1 MSYKVIIQGLLLKM
15 KRMKIKNSSSNNQ
28 PQAIVRD
35 KIESLDDDADVQDEC
50 PSEEKKIS
58 KKEIYWITST
68 RYVST
73 QLY

>member
-35 KIESLDDDADVQDEC
+35 QIESLDDDADVQDEC

-68 RYVST
+68 RYAST

>member
-1 MSYKVIIQGLLLKM
+1 MSYKVIIQ
-15 KRMKIKNSSSNNQ
+15 RIKIKNSSSNNQ
-28 PQAIVRD
+28 PQAIVHD
-35 KIESLDDDADVQDEC
+35 KIESFEDDADVQDEC
-50 PSEEKKIS
+50 LSEEKKIT

>member
-1 MSYKVIIQGLLLKM
+1 MSYKVIIQ
-15 KRMKIKNSSSNNQ
+15 RMKIKNSSSNNQ

-35 KIESLDDDADVQDEC
+35 QIESLDDDADVQDKC

>member
-1 MSYKVIIQGLLLKM
+1 MSYKVIIQ
-15 KRMKIKNSSSNNQ
+15 RIKIKNSSSNNQ

-35 KIESLDDDADVQDEC
+35 QIESLDDDADVQDEC

>member
-35 KIESLDDDADVQDEC
+35 KIESFEDDVDVQDEC
-50 PSEEKKIS
+50 PSEEKKIT